1 MIVFRNLVSMEHAK
15 HFRELHYSE
24 QPLIIANAWDIGSA
38 KQLASMGFKAIA
50 TSSAALADT
59 QGYSDGEQI
68 PLPLLIEI
76 VGRMKEA
83 VVIPFSVDFERGFG
97 KDVDAILQNIEQLCR
112 IGVAGIN
119 IEDSGNAG
127 PDPLRGVEE
136 FAPVVTAIRDFLKRK
151 GFDLFINVRTDAFL
165 HKLPNALDETV
176 RRVQVYEAA
185 GADGVFAP
193 FIYEENDIK
202 AVASACKIPLNVL
215 ARPELPDF
223 PTLVKLG
230 VRRVSMGS
238 WLYRSLQADLKKKI
252 ERIKTD
258 QSTSILF

>member
-1 MIVFRNLVSMEHAK
+1 MDKAK

-24 QPLIIANAWDIGSA
+24 QPLILANAWDVGSA
-38 KQLASMGFKAIA
+38 KQLAAMGFKAIA

-59 QGYSDGEQI
+59 QGYNDGEEI
-68 PLPLLIEI
+68 PLHLLLEI
-76 VGRMKEA
+76 AGRMKEELT
-83 VVIPFSVDFERGFG
+83 IPFSVDFERGFS
-97 KDVDAILQNIEQLCR
+97 KDVDGILKNIEQLCK

-119 IEDSGNAG
+119 IEDSGSAG
-127 PDPLRGVEE
+127 PNPMRAVEE
-136 FAPVVTAIRDFLKRK
+136 FAPVIAAIRDFLARK
-151 GFDLFINVRTDAFL
+151 GLDLFINARTDAFL

-176 RRVQVYEAA
+176 MRVKAYEAA

-193 FIYEENDIK
+193 YISREDDIK

-215 ARPELPDF
+215 ARPELPDV
-223 PTLVKLG
+223 PTLVRLG

-252 ERIKTD
+252 ERIKMD
-258 QSTSILF
+258 QSFSVLF